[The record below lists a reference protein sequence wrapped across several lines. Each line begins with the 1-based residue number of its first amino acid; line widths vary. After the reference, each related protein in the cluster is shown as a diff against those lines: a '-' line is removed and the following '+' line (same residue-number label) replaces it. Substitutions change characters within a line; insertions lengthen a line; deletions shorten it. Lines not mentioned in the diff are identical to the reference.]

1 MENMTDLAAKY
12 LMIVTVVQDFDDSFS
27 KAATLFR
34 GLIDSHNLNDAP
46 YDWVSNHT

>member
-27 KAATLFR
+27 KVATLFR

-46 YDWVSNHT
+46 YDRVSTHT